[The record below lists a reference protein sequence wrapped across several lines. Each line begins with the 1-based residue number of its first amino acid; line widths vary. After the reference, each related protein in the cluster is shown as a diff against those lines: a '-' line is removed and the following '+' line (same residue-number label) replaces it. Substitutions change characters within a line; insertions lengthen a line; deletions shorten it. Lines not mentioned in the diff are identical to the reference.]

1 MGDDIQ
7 PFHPLSSS
15 FVYLTV
21 FFIFEI
27 GCDFFF
33 LVKYH
38 LLSLVQGLD
47 KEKKKK
53 KVANLD
59 HLFQKVIRISHNF
72 LNLLG
77 KCSPL
82 LIVKMSKL
90 NMFMGTHAGPPCSA
104 FRLGCNLHFPSF
116 LLFSVDCKINS
127 TRKETLLWTC
137 LFRVVFQR
145 ENSKGLIS

>member
-1 MGDDIQ
+1 MGDAIQ
-7 PFHPLSSS
+7 PSHPLSSP

-33 LVKYH
+33 WVKYH

-47 KEKKKK
+47 KKK
-53 KVANLD
+53 KVDNLY

-77 KCSPL
+77 KYSPL
-82 LIVKMSKL
+82 LIGKMSKL
-90 NMFMGTHAGPPCSA
+90 NMFMGTHAGPPRSA
-104 FRLGCNLHFPSF
+104 FRLGRNLHFLSF

-137 LFRVVFQR
+137 LFRVVF
-145 ENSKGLIS
+145 